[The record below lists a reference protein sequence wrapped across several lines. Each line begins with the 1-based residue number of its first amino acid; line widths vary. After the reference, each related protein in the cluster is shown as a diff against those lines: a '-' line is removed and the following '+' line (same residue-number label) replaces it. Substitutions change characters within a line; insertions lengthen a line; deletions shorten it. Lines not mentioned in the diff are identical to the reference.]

1 MKYCRPLTGQRIV
14 TGFVT
19 YTTEQSDSSHH
30 LKSDAGFLQLFSNNM
45 FVLPSAFSETK
56 FCLPAVTNRHP
67 FDISYVCAW
76 YSLQWKPEIQKRY
89 PVPKVIRAA
98 PYETEDEAGSIQHFS
113 FCQIKI
119 FCSDLV
125 NPPSS
130 TSTCR
135 STSVQKFSCVCLS
148 VTESHKRPPTDPT
161 NRNCSRCWSLKGL
174 SLQPESCT
182 VLQTLLKR
190 TSISHTVT
198 VGRHPIKV
206 CPTYSPPDA
215 INAQSS
221 T

>member
-19 YTTEQSDSSHH
+19 YTTEQPDSSHH

-119 FCSDLV
+119 VFCSDLV

-148 VTESHKRPPTDPT
+148 VTESHKRTAT
-161 NRNCSRCWSLKGL
+161 NWSYKQELL
-174 SLQPESCT
+174 
-182 VLQTLLKR
+182 TLLKPEGVIPPARELHCSPNTIKTHINKPHCYSR
-190 TSISHTVT
+190 TTS
-198 VGRHPIKV
+198 
-206 CPTYSPPDA
+206 
-215 INAQSS
+215 N
-221 T
+221 